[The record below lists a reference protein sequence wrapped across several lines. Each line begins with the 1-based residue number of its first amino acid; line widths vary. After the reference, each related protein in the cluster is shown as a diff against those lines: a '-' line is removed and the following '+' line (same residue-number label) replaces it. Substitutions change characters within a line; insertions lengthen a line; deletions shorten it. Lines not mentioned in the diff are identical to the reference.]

1 MSLMPRVDCVD
12 GNFRGSSKLA
22 RDDMLKPVVISI
34 NERFCKGADG
44 CGICLA
50 LCPKDVFK
58 IAERLT
64 SRGIRPPQ
72 VDKITAC
79 TNCGNCVI
87 YCPDMAIVVRL
98 DEVPEAAAAA
108 QQQ

>member
-1 MSLMPRVDCVD
+1 MFNVERRTSNIERERNAMP
-12 GNFRGSSKLA
+12 KH
-22 RDDMLKPVVISI
+22 VVISI
-34 NERFCKGADG
+34 NENLCKGADG

-64 SRGIRPPQ
+64 TRGIRLP
-72 VDKITAC
+72 VVEKITAC
-79 TNCGNCVI
+79 TKCDNCVI
-87 YCPDMAIVVRL
+87 YCPDMAVVVRL

-108 QQQ
+108 RQGNQ